1 MKRLSKVRKAAPVI
15 AFTLLAST
23 LMPVKSQAASD
34 DECGI
39 WLCLPTGF
47 GTGCGG
53 AKSAFKKRIKAFKSP
68 LPNFSSCLV
77 GSSPL
82 SNSDD
87 FTSVNGFAAY
97 VPEHRVCSK
106 YQSSSMQHYDK
117 ECVAYKTVP
126 EKYVKGQRCER
137 VGDSRHRTPFN
148 CTSTYRYTEVYRNGS
163 KFGQTHYY

>member
-23 LMPVKSQAASD
+23 LMPVKSQAASY

-47 GTGCGG
+47 GTGCSG

-68 LPNFSSCLV
+68 LPSFSSCLS
-77 GSSPL
+77 GSDAL
-82 SNSDD
+82 SSSDN
-87 FTSVNGFAAY
+87 FTAQNGIAAY
-97 VPEHRVCSK
+97 IPPQRICTK
-106 YQSSSMQHYDK
+106 YQASSMQHYDK
-117 ECVAYKTVP
+117 ECVAYETIP
-126 EKYVKGQRCER
+126 ERYVKGSRCQRYS
-137 VGDSRHRTPFN
+137 DDKHKTPRG
-148 CTSTYRYTEVYRNGS
+148 CTTTYRYTEVYRNGS